1 MIESFREIAEIIRY
15 KELLRNLVAKDIKVR
30 YKRSVIGF
38 FWVML
43 HPLLMMTIL
52 SMVFS
57 EIFKMPGKS
66 YSVYILSGLIVW
78 NLFSQSTSASILSF
92 TGNRDLIK
100 KIYLPKSIFPLSV
113 CFSALIHF
121 VFSLIPLFIII
132 FISGTSVS
140 PRIFMLPVVLL
151 SVLLFCYGISLII
164 STATVFF
171 HDTRYIYDVLLIAG
185 MYMTPI
191 FYPESIIP
199 AKYTLIVHLNPLF
212 YFLSAFRAA
221 VYMDGQNMLEKL
233 LYGSFFSVV
242 TFIAGW
248 LFYNRFKDRIIYH
261 L

>member
-15 KELLRNLVAKDIKVR
+15 KELLRNLIAKDIKIR

-43 HPLLMMTIL
+43 HPLLMMAIL
-52 SMVFS
+52 NMVFS

-66 YSVYILSGLIVW
+66 YSVYILSGLIFW
-78 NLFSQSTSASILSF
+78 NLFSQSTSTSIASF

-113 CFSALIHF
+113 SLSALIHF
-121 VFSLIPLFIII
+121 VFSLIPLFIFI
-132 FISGTSVS
+132 FISGTPVS
-140 PRIFMLPVVLL
+140 PGIFMLPVVLM
-151 SVLLFCYGISLII
+151 SALLFCYGISLFI

-185 MYMTPI
+185 MYITPI

-199 AKYTLIVHLNPLF
+199 QKYTLIVHMNPLF

-221 VYMDGQNMLEKL
+221 IYMEGQNLFEKL
-233 LYGSFFSVV
+233 LYGSLFSVV

>member
-1 MIESFREIAEIIRY
+1 MIESFREIAEIIKY
-15 KELLRNLVAKDIKVR
+15 KELLRNLVAKDIKIR

-43 HPLLMMTIL
+43 HPLLMMIIL

-57 EIFKMPGKS
+57 EIFKMSGKN
-66 YSVYILSGLIVW
+66 YSVYILSGITVW
-78 NLFSQSTSASILSF
+78 NLFSQSTSTSITSF

-113 CFSALIHF
+113 SLSALIHF
-121 VFSLIPLFIII
+121 VFSLIPLFVIIL
-132 FISGTSVS
+132 ISGTSMS
-140 PRIFMLPVVLL
+140 YRIFMLPVILL
-151 SVLLFCYGISLII
+151 SVMLFCYGISLIV

-171 HDTRYIYDVLLIAG
+171 HDTKYIYDVLLIAG

-199 AKYTLIVHLNPLF
+199 ARYTFIIYLNPLS
-212 YFLSAFRAA
+212 YFLSAFRSA
-221 VYMDGQNMLEKL
+221 VYMDGQNMPEKL
-233 LYGSFFSVV
+233 LYGVLFSLV

-248 LFYNRFKDRIIYH
+248 LFYDRFKDRIVYY

>member
-1 MIESFREIAEIIRY
+1 MIESFREITEIIKY
-15 KELLRNLVAKDIKVR
+15 KELLRNLVAKDIKIR
-30 YKRSVIGF
+30 YKRSVLGF

-57 EIFKMPGKS
+57 GIFKMPGKN
-66 YSVYILSGLIVW
+66 YSVYILSGFIIW
-78 NLFSQSTSASILSF
+78 NLFSQSTSTSMLSF

-113 CFSALIHF
+113 SLSALIHF
-121 VFSLIPLFIII
+121 VFALIPLLLIM
-132 FISGTSVS
+132 FISGTSIS
-140 PRIFMLPVVLL
+140 PRIFMLPVILL
-151 SVLLFCYGISLII
+151 SVMLFCYGISLIVA
-164 STATVFF
+164 TATVFF
-171 HDTRYIYDVLLIAG
+171 HDTKYIYDVLLIAV

-199 AKYTLIVHLNPLF
+199 VRYAFIIHLNPLF
-212 YFLSAFRAA
+212 YFLSAFRGA
-221 VYMDGQNMLEKL
+221 VYMDGQNVPEKL
-233 LYGSFFSVV
+233 FYGAIFSLLI
-242 TFIAGW
+242 FIAGW